1 MDPSTW
7 FRSFLATC
15 LLLSSASFISAEPID
30 FNRDVRP
37 ILSDRC
43 FFSHG
48 PDGQNRKA
56 GLRLD
61 VREDAL
67 KLTDSGLAAISPG
80 NPEKSEI
87 IARIASSDPD
97 DVMPP
102 PETKISL
109 TTAEKET
116 LTQWIKEGANYDD
129 HWSFRPLAEIVVP
142 KVDSNVRVRTDIDRF
157 VQARLEAQSWELGED
172 ASKERLIR
180 RVTFDLTGLPP
191 TPSEVDAF
199 LADTEPKAYERL
211 VERLFESEHH
221 GERLAAEWMDVARYS
236 DSYGYQVDRD
246 RQVWP
251 WRDWVIQ
258 AFNENLPYDD
268 FITWQLAGD
277 LLPNASKDQILATTF
292 NRLHSQ
298 KVEGGSVPEEF
309 RIEYVAD
316 RTHTFGTA
324 FLGLTLECSR
334 CHDHKYDPI
343 SQKEYYQFS
352 SFFAN
357 IDEAGLYAYFNN
369 SVPTPTLLLPNEKQ
383 EREIAANAAAI
394 SVAEATLFAAE
405 PTSVEALSGQI
416 GHFTFDERVDGKLPN
431 QYKPDKPATSS
442 NANKLISGKRG
453 QAISLTGDDAVNL
466 KLGNFSRNQP
476 FSLAWWMKASELAE
490 RAVIVHRSRAWT
502 DAASRGYEVLLENG
516 HLRWSLIHFWPGN
529 AISVRSTTL
538 IAPDTWVHVSVT
550 SDGSSRADGLKIY
563 VDGKISTVEVVRDE
577 LTKNI
582 TGGGGDEIALGE
594 RFRDRGFRGGTIDD
608 FRVFERAITRD
619 EVAYLSGQAEKPST
633 VKVQGTEAQRNAL
646 KELRDQRSKLIDPI
660 QEIMVM
666 KETAQPRQSYLL
678 ARGAYDARTDPVSPE
693 TPEALPPMDSGLPK
707 NRLGLAQWLTSPNQP
722 LTARV
727 TVNRYWQMLFGKGLV
742 ATPEDFGSQASAP
755 THPKLLDWLAYEFI
769 QSDWDVRDLIRQMVL
784 SQTYRQTSKASPE
797 LQAKD
802 PENVWLARAPRYRLA
817 AEMIRDNALA
827 VSGLLVGQLGG
838 RSVKPYEVAA
848 SFKPVA
854 HAKDAGLYRRSLY
867 TYWKRTSPAPVMIAL
882 DAPKRDVCAVKR
894 ANTATPLQAFVYL
907 NDPQAIEAARSLA
920 TKLLEKHADNQ
931 ETLFTEMFRRMTS
944 RQPKSAEIRV
954 LESMFTEQQD
964 YFSSHPKEAKA
975 YLETG
980 EAPLAKDL
988 PLPKLAAITVVA
1000 NSLMAYDDCIMKR

>member
-1 MDPSTW
+1 MQ
-7 FRSFLATC
+7 
-15 LLLSSASFISAEPID
+15 AEPID

-43 FFSHG
+43 FHCHG
-48 PDGQNRKA
+48 PDGGKRKA

-61 VREDAL
+61 IREDAQ
-67 KLTDSGLAAISPG
+67 KLTDSGLAAIA
-80 NPEKSEI
+80 PEHPDKSEVI
-87 IARIASSDPD
+87 VRILSTDPD
-97 DVMPP
+97 ELMPP
-102 PETKISL
+102 PDRNHGL
-109 TTAEKET
+109 TPAEKET
-116 LTQWIKEGANYDD
+116 LQLWIREGAVYDE
-129 HWSFRPLAEIVVP
+129 HWSFSRLEEIPVP
-142 KVDSNVRVRTDIDRF
+142 SVNEDSPVRTDIDRF
-157 VQARLEAQSWELGED
+157 VQARLEEQSWTLGED

-180 RVTFDLTGLPP
+180 RVTFDITGLPP
-191 TPSEVDAF
+191 TTSEIDIFLANTEVD
-199 LADTEPKAYERL
+199 AYERL
-211 VERLFESEHH
+211 VERLLKSKHH

-236 DSYGYQVDRD
+236 DSFGYQVDRD

-251 WRDWVIQ
+251 WRDWVIR

-277 LLPNASKDQILATTF
+277 LLPNATKDQILATTF

-334 CHDHKYDPI
+334 CHDHKYDPLT
-343 SQKEYYQFS
+343 QKEYYQFS

-369 SVPTPTLLLPNEKQ
+369 SIPTPTLLLPSEEQDRDIK
-383 EREIAANAAAI
+383 ASAAAI
-394 SVAEATLFAAE
+394 SLAESEVFAAE
-405 PTSVEALSGQI
+405 PTPIETLSGQI

-431 QYKPDKPATSS
+431 EAKPETPAESS
-442 NANKLISGKRG
+442 KANKLASGKHG
-453 QAISLTGDDAVNL
+453 QAIRLTGDDAVNL

-476 FSLAWWMKASELAE
+476 FTLAWWMQASELSE
-490 RAVIVHRSRAWT
+490 RAVVAHRSRAWT

-529 AISVRSTTL
+529 AISIRAVDPLPLDS
-538 IAPDTWVHVSVT
+538 WVHVSVT
-550 SDGSSRADGLKIY
+550 SDGSSRADGLQIFI
-563 VDGKISTVEVVRDE
+563 DGKESAVEMIRDQ

-582 TGGGGDEIALGE
+582 TGGGGDEIALGQ
-594 RFRDRGFRGGTIDD
+594 RFRDRGFRGGMIDD
-608 FRVFERAITRD
+608 FRVFERAITRN
-619 EVAYLSGQAEKPST
+619 EVAYLSGQAEKP
-633 VKVQGTEAQRNAL
+633 GTATAPGSEAQRIAL
-646 KELRDQRSKLIDPI
+646 KELLDQRSKLVDPI

-678 ARGAYDARTDPVSPE
+678 ARGAYDARAE
-693 TPEALPPMDSGLPK
+693 TVESDTPKALPPMDPSMPK
-707 NRLGLAQWLTSPNQP
+707 NRLGLAQWLTDPNQP

-727 TVNRYWQMLFGKGLV
+727 TVNRYWQMFFGKGLV
-742 ATPEDFGSQASAP
+742 ATPEDFGSQASSP
-755 THPKLLDWLAYEFI
+755 THPKLLDWLAHEFV
-769 QSDWDVRDLIRQMVL
+769 QNDWDLRRLIRQMVL
-784 SQTYRQTSKASPE
+784 SQTYRQSSKASPE
-797 LQAKD
+797 LQSKD

-817 AEMIRDNALA
+817 AEMIRDNALS
-827 VSGLLVGQLGG
+827 VSGLLVNQLGG
-838 RSVKPYEVAA
+838 PSVKPYEVAA

-882 DAPKRDVCAVKR
+882 DAPKRDVCTVKR

-907 NDPQAIEAARSLA
+907 NDPQAIEAARSMA
-920 TKLLEKHADNQ
+920 SDLLSKHDDDRKR
-931 ETLFTEMFRRMTS
+931 LFAEMFRRMTS
-944 RQPKSAEIRV
+944 RKPKPAEVNV
-954 LESMFTEQQD
+954 LEAMFKEQLT
-964 YFSSHPKEAKA
+964 YFTDHPDEAKA

-980 EAPLAKDL
+980 EAPLAKDA
-988 PLPKLAAITVVA
+988 PLPKLAAVTVVA
-1000 NSLMAYDDCIMKR
+1000 NSLMAYDDCVMKR